1 MTGFDTNIL
10 IYSCDQAD
18 PERQQRA
25 LDLLS
30 STGDGVLLWQ
40 VALEFV
46 AASRKLA
53 GQGFTPSQAWARL
66 HELMDFLPLT
76 LPSPRVLQY
85 AQGLHLDRKL
95 SFWDAMIVGACID
108 CGIETLYS
116 EDLPGRA
123 VDPKLRIV
131 NPFQ

>member
-10 IYSCDQAD
+10 IYSCDHAD
-18 PERQQRA
+18 TRRQQRA
-25 LDLLS
+25 FDLLAHAR
-30 STGDGVLLWQ
+30 DGVLLWQ
-40 VALEFV
+40 VAAEFI

-53 GQGFTPSQAWARL
+53 PKGFTPSHAWARL
-66 HELMDFLPLT
+66 HEFMDVFPLT
-76 LPSPRVLQY
+76 MPSPKVLEY
-85 AQGLHLDRKL
+85 AQALHLDQGL

-108 CGIETLYS
+108 CGVQTLYS

-123 VDPKLRIV
+123 VEPRLRII